1 MNGTM
6 NGIDF
11 DFARYIANRRGLA
24 EQRVRDG
31 STYAYSGER
40 KVRRTLQSARPVIMA
55 LEATTRL
62 WKNVAK
68 TELLGT
74 AVMVNDQQF
83 PALYAATQIA
93 CRPLRIEPPPVYV
106 VPSSSNIKA
115 QALGT
120 NDDAYVVVNGELL
133 DQLSETELIAMVGH
147 ELGHIQNDHVLY
159 ATALHYLTHAAA
171 MFVRWAVQPAI
182 MTLQAWS
189 RRAEIS
195 CDRAALIC
203 TENLDATLATMVK
216 INLGIERGDQINI
229 REYIDKLPDTKVGG
243 VGRYAE
249 LFRSH
254 PYLPKRIQAL
264 QLFSESALYKSATG
278 ADATGAPA
286 TAEVDAKVAQLLSVF

>member
-1 MNGTM
+1 M

-11 DFARYIANRRGLA
+11 DFARYIAERRGQA

-31 STYAYSGER
+31 SVYAYSGER
-40 KVRRTLQSARPVIMA
+40 KVRRTLQSARPVVMA

-74 AVMVNDQQF
+74 ALKVTDQQF
-83 PALYAATQIA
+83 PALYLATREA
-93 CRPLRIEPPPVYV
+93 SRTLRMEPPPVYV
-106 VPSSSNIKA
+106 APASSSIMA

-120 NDDAYVVVNGELL
+120 NDDAYVVVNAELVENLNPTELL
-133 DQLSETELIAMVGH
+133 ALIGH

-159 ATALHYLTHAAA
+159 ATSLHYLTDAAA

-189 RRAEIS
+189 RRAHIT
-195 CDRAALIC
+195 CDRAALLV
-203 TENLDATLATMVK
+203 TRDLDTTLTAMVK
-216 INLGIERGDQINI
+216 VALGLERGDQFDI
-229 REYIDKLPDTKVGG
+229 REYVDKLPEMEKRG

-264 QLFSESALYKSATG
+264 QRFAGSALYLSSTG
-278 ADATGAPA
+278 ADAAGAPA
-286 TAEVDAKVAQLLSVF
+286 TADVDAEVAEILSLF